1 MHETTIY
8 CYLKYGK
15 MLRTSMEKAVRVLWK
30 KDSDQSYKIWD
41 IPLKDHFE
49 LVVPSSIKPEASTS
63 GRFRNNFV
71 TFST

>member
-1 MHETTIY
+1 MKRIY

-41 IPLKDHFE
+41 IPLKDHFD
-49 LVVPSSIKPEASTS
+49 LVIPSIRLLDLRSFFNS
-63 GRFRNNFV
+63 FNNFV
-71 TFST
+71 TFLT

>member
-1 MHETTIY
+1 MKRIY

-41 IPLKDHFE
+41 IPLKDHFD
-49 LVVPSSIKPEASTS
+49 LVIPSIRLLDLRSFFNS
-63 GRFRNNFV
+63 FNNLV
-71 TFST
+71 TFLT